1 MTATL
6 CAFAAPGVSKG
17 PARAPAGAG
26 LHRAARRQPAR
37 TRQRHWLLVA
47 LFAVLAGCA
56 APLPSAGLSEV
67 IERPA
72 ERALL
77 TGIRAYDDAQYAQAE
92 RALTTA
98 LQSGLTSARDR
109 ASAHKLLAFI
119 YCTSSRV
126 PDCETSFR
134 AAREADPAFT
144 LSRSEAGH
152 PLWGPVYK
160 RVSP

>member
-1 MTATL
+1 MNKL
-6 CAFAAPGVSKG
+6 LWLVLAAL
-17 PARAPAGAG
+17 AG
-26 LHRAARRQPAR
+26 
-37 TRQRHWLLVA
+37 
-47 LFAVLAGCA
+47 LAGCA
-56 APLPSAGLSEV
+56 APMHSAGLSDV

-98 LQSGLTSARDR
+98 LHAGLTSPKD
-109 ASAHKLLAFI
+109 
-119 YCTSSRV
+119 RV
-126 PDCETSFR
+126 PDCESAFR
-134 AAREADPAFT
+134 AARQADPAFT

-152 PLWGPVYK
+152 PLWGPVYR

>member
-1 MTATL
+1 MKRSIGCVAWAVTL
-6 CAFAAPGVSKG
+6 AALG
-17 PARAPAGAG
+17 
-26 LHRAARRQPAR
+26 
-37 TRQRHWLLVA
+37 
-47 LFAVLAGCA
+47 GCA
-56 APLPSAGLSEV
+56 APTPSAGLSDV

-77 TGIRAYDDAQYAQAE
+77 TGMRAYDDAQYAQAE

-119 YCTSSRV
+119 YCTSNRMGS
-126 PDCETSFR
+126 CEASFR
-134 AAREADPAFT
+134 AAREADPSFA

-152 PLWGPVYK
+152 PLWGPVYRK
-160 RVSP
+160 VVP